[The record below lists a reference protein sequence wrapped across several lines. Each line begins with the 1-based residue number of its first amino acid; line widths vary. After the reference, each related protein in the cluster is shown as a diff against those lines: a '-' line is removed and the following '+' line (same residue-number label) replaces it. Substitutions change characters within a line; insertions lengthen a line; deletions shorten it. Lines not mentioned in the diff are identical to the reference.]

1 MLPRTSGGGKLE
13 ATVATL
19 GPLHPFECEQRCSET
34 ILITVQQDTKEPHQ
48 KSSII
53 WGLLKS
59 SVRRTDNGRLGRSPG
74 GGGEAFEIGVSIIYR
89 RSFFQPNLL
98 PQQPTL
104 VNFPDTVRLY
114 FSNMSSENN
123 PHPPP
128 PVLLPPTHHLLLSPA
143 GVLTH
148 EPQQV

>member
-1 MLPRTSGGGKLE
+1 MEDLGGPR
-13 ATVATL
+13 
-19 GPLHPFECEQRCSET
+19 
-34 ILITVQQDTKEPHQ
+34 
-48 KSSII
+48 
-53 WGLLKS
+53 
-59 SVRRTDNGRLGRSPG
+59 G
-74 GGGEAFEIGVSIIYR
+74 GGGAFEIGVSIIYR

-98 PQQPTL
+98 PQQPML

-123 PHPPP
+123 PHPAP
-128 PVLLPPTHHLLLSPA
+128 PVVLPPTHHLLLSPA